1 MINKLN
7 AIKHSHHNYA
17 GLAMLVCISYAVNQS
32 AFSADI
38 PASNLDS
45 LPVLI
50 ENISAPT
57 SIVPTDN
64 PIAAI
69 LLGKQH
75 PLLMRSDFS
84 RVSELVNQIYQS
96 SNFQPIWFTP
106 DRSEKNLQ
114 DLLSILN
121 NAASD
126 ALMPANYDADLVGQ
140 WINSQNLDSNTT
152 VSYDVALTICLTR
165 YLHDLRQGQVDP
177 SDVQY
182 PVHIAPKPTIDIA
195 TLLKQHL
202 SSQTLAELPGYF
214 EPKARQY
221 QQLKQ
226 ILNRSQ
232 QLGHQANS
240 GDFKPGKLL
249 RPGSKHPQIVT
260 LRERLKAIDV
270 LESNSNADNQTYD
283 TELVAAVK
291 KVQQQH
297 NLKAD
302 GVIGPA
308 TAALFNPT
316 HSDKI
321 AQIEL
326 AMERARWIPDPTD
339 GPMILVNI
347 PAFELWA
354 FSSIDDQNPLNMKVI
369 VGKAPDKQTPLLWE
383 EMKYLEFMPYW
394 NIPKTIYE
402 KEILPKV
409 AINQG
414 YLASQEIE
422 LVRHQISVERG
433 GGSYLRA
440 RQRPGKKNPLGRVK
454 FVFPNTADVYLHD
467 TPGHAA
473 FNRPRRDLSHGCVRV
488 ADPEQLA
495 QFVLGDQP
503 GWDKDA
509 IKQAMSAAKTRH
521 VTLKRSVPVLFYY
534 ATTFVDHQNQ
544 LHFYPDIY
552 GQDDQLKKALSKV
565 QLPTTANAS
574 SGDPLAVSKST
585 TLSANP

>member
-1 MINKLN
+1 MV
-7 AIKHSHHNYA
+7 A
-17 GLAMLVCISYAVNQS
+17 CISYGATQP
-32 AFSADI
+32 ALGADLPATSLDPI
-38 PASNLDS
+38 PSVIDS
-45 LPVLI
+45 I
-50 ENISAPT
+50 PT
-57 SIVPTDN
+57 AESIFPANN

-69 LLGKQH
+69 LLSKQH
-75 PLLMRSDFS
+75 PLLSRSDFS
-84 RVSELVNQIYQS
+84 RVSEFVNQIYQS
-96 SNFQPIWFTP
+96 NNFQPIWFTT

-121 NAASD
+121 SAPND
-126 ALMPANYDADLVGQ
+126 ALKPANYDTEHASQ
-140 WINSQNLDSNTT
+140 WISNKDTGGEAV

-182 PVHIAPKPTIDIA
+182 PIHIAPKPAIDIA
-195 TLLKQHL
+195 ALLKQHL
-202 SSQTLAELPGYF
+202 SSQTLSELPKYF
-214 EPKARQY
+214 EPKAKQY

-232 QLGHQANS
+232 QLGLQAGTS
-240 GDFKPGKLL
+240 EFKPIKQL
-249 RPGSKHPQIVT
+249 RPGNKHPQIIK
-260 LRERLKAIDV
+260 LRERLKAIGV
-270 LESNSNADNQTYD
+270 IDNNNNTDEQTYD
-283 TELVAAVK
+283 SELVSAVK
-291 KVQQQH
+291 KIQQQN

-302 GVIGPA
+302 GVIGSA
-308 TAALFNPT
+308 TAALFNPS
-316 HSDKI
+316 HSEKI

-354 FSSIDDQNPLNMKVI
+354 FNSADDQNPLNMKVI

-409 AINQG
+409 AMNEG

-422 LVRHQISVERG
+422 LVRHQNSEERG

-488 ADPEQLA
+488 AEPEQLA

-503 GWDKDA
+503 GWDKES
-509 IKQAMSAAKTRH
+509 IKQAMSAPKTRH
-521 VTLKRSVPVLFYY
+521 VTLKRAVPVLFYY
-534 ATTFVDHQNQ
+534 ATTFVDHENQ

-552 GQDDQLKKALSKV
+552 GQDEQLKKALSKM
-565 QLPTTANAS
+565 QLPAAASSIHANQLATNKTTMLTAN
-574 SGDPLAVSKST
+574 P
-585 TLSANP
+585 